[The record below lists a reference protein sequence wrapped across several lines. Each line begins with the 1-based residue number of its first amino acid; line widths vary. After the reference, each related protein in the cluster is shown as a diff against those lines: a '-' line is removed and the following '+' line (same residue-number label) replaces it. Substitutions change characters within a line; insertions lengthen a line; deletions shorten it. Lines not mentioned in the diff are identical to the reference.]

1 MQTFG
6 QSVLGSE
13 TKMGDS
19 NTSGILDLKKGAKA
33 KSQKLR
39 ELSRRSLALKGIR
52 VVVTKPEIWDQGY
65 KSQHAK
71 NKWGRGGYSVCNSH
85 GCLFGPNRA

>member
-13 TKMGDS
+13 TKTGDS

-39 ELSRRSLALKGIR
+39 ELSRRSPALKGVR
-52 VVVTKPEIWDQGY
+52 VVVNQTRNLGLGIKEPARQEQVG
-65 KSQHAK
+65 K
-71 NKWGRGGYSVCNSH
+71 RR
-85 GCLFGPNRA
+85 L